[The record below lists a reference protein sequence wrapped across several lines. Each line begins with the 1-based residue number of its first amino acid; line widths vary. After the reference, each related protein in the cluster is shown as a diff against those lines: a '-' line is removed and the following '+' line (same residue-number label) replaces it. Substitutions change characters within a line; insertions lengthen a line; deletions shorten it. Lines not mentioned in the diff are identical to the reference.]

1 MLREELLVDVY
12 DLRGLP
18 LGDPERKRVAGLS
31 SAGIGGP
38 LPFIH
43 LESTRWYF
51 DASDPTNEDEA
62 ARVIAVLCFRGET
75 ASARGYDSAY
85 RADHVVVDNY
95 GGHIVGALKVA
106 S

>member
-1 MLREELLVDVY
+1 MHVY

-18 LGDPERKRVAGLS
+18 LGDPKRKEVAELSRSPIDFER
-31 SAGIGGP
+31 P
-38 LPFIH
+38 LAFIH

-51 DASDPTNEDEA
+51 NASDPQHADES
-62 ARVIAVLCFRGET
+62 ARVIADLCFRTET
-75 ASARGYDSAY
+75 AGTRGYDSAY

-95 GGHIVGALKVA
+95 GGHIVGRLIA